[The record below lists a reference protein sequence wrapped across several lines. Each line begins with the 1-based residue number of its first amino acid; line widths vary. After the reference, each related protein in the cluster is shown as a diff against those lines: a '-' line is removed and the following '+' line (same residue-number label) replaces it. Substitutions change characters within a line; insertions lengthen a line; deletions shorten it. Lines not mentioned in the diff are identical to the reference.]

1 MYLKKLFLI
10 IWNEKNTTP
19 FRIIQKSYARYKK
32 HGIQGMFERLDKEY
46 YALYPNHTRKKVDQT
61 KLYRQWILQNE
72 TDVFVTEHLEY
83 TPLVSI
89 ITPTY
94 NTDPK
99 FLKKMFDSVLTQ
111 TYSHWEL
118 CIADDASTD
127 KNTLNLIHEY
137 ESAHANIK
145 VVYRKTNGHIS
156 EASNSALALATGKY
170 IAFLDHDDTLAPNAL
185 YEMVKKLNVNP
196 KLKLIYSDEDKID
209 ENDNRINPHFK
220 SGWNPDMFF
229 SQNYI
234 CHLTFIKKE
243 VVDAVGGFRKGY
255 EGSQDYDLLL
265 RALNHMSY
273 DEIDRVEKVL
283 YHWRA
288 IKGSTAYGT
297 GEKSYAHEAGLRA
310 LQDYFANKNPLVN
323 VGEGLLPNTYKV
335 SYPITTPPPLASIVI
350 PTRDG
355 YDILTKCV
363 DSIRAKTLYQNY
375 EIIVVDNETACHKT
389 LEYFEKIKSYQ
400 NVTVLEYH
408 APFNYSAINNYAVA
422 HAKGEVVVLMNNDV
436 EVISQGWLTEMMQH
450 AMREEIGAVGAKLYY
465 DNDTIQHAGVVL
477 GIGGVAGHSH
487 KYFPKNVHGYFSRM
501 KIIQNYSAVTAACL
515 AVRKKLYEEVGG
527 LEEEHLK
534 VAFNDVDFCLKLL
547 EKGYRNLWT
556 PYVELYHHESISRGS
571 DESEEKR
578 ERFMSEVTYMKNK
591 WKSKLE
597 VDGLYNR
604 NLTNKHE
611 NFGLN
616 LDI

>member
-1 MYLKKLFLI
+1 
-10 IWNEKNTTP
+10 
-19 FRIIQKSYARYKK
+19 
-32 HGIQGMFERLDKEY
+32 
-46 YALYPNHTRKKVDQT
+46 
-61 KLYRQWILQNE
+61 
-72 TDVFVTEHLEY
+72 
-83 TPLVSI
+83 
-89 ITPTY
+89 
-94 NTDPK
+94 
-99 FLKKMFDSVLTQ
+99 
-111 TYSHWEL
+111 
-118 CIADDASTD
+118 
-127 KNTLNLIHEY
+127 
-137 ESAHANIK
+137 
-145 VVYRKTNGHIS
+145 
-156 EASNSALALATGKY
+156 
-170 IAFLDHDDTLAPNAL
+170 
-185 YEMVKKLNVNP
+185 
-196 KLKLIYSDEDKID
+196 
-209 ENDNRINPHFK
+209 
-220 SGWNPDMFF
+220 
-229 SQNYI
+229 
-234 CHLTFIKKE
+234 
-243 VVDAVGGFRKGY
+243 
-255 EGSQDYDLLL
+255 
-265 RALNHMSY
+265 
-273 DEIDRVEKVL
+273 
-283 YHWRA
+283 
-288 IKGSTAYGT
+288 
-297 GEKSYAHEAGLRA
+297 
-310 LQDYFANKNPLVN
+310 
-323 VGEGLLPNTYKV
+323 
-335 SYPITTPPPLASIVI
+335 
-350 PTRDG
+350 
-355 YDILTKCV
+355 
-363 DSIRAKTLYQNY
+363 
-375 EIIVVDNETACHKT
+375 
-389 LEYFEKIKSYQ
+389 
-400 NVTVLEYH
+400 
-408 APFNYSAINNYAVA
+408 
-422 HAKGEVVVLMNNDV
+422 MNNDV

>member
-1 MYLKKLFLI
+1 MWHDKK
-10 IWNEKNTTP
+10 TQPT
-19 FRIIQKSYARYKK
+19 RILRKSHARYKK
-32 HGIQGMFERLDKEY
+32 HGIKGMKDRLDKEY
-46 YALYPNHTRKKVDQT
+46 YALYPNHTRKKVDT
-61 KLYRQWILQNE
+61 HKLYQNWILLNE
-72 TDVFVTEHLEY
+72 QSILQTEHLKY
-83 TPLVSI
+83 TPLISI

-94 NTDPK
+94 NTDVK
-99 FLKKMFDSVLTQ
+99 YLKKMFESVLAQ
-111 TYSHWEL
+111 TYTHWEL
-118 CIADDASTD
+118 CIADDASSD
-127 KNTLNLIHEY
+127 KNTLNLIRKY
-137 ESAHANIK
+137 EREHANIK
-145 VVYRKTNGHIS
+145 VIYRKTNGHIS
-156 EASNSALALATGKY
+156 EASNSALSIATGKY
-170 IAFLDHDDTLAPNAL
+170 LAFLDHDDTLAPNAL
-185 YEMVKKLNVNP
+185 YEMVKKLNTDP

-209 ENDNRINPHFK
+209 ENDNRTNPHFK

-234 CHLTFIKKE
+234 CHLTFIKKD
-243 VVDAVGGFRKGY
+243 VVDAIGGFRKGY

-265 RALNHMSY
+265 RALNHISY
-273 DEIDRVEKVL
+273 EEIDRVEKVL

-297 GEKSYAHEAGLRA
+297 GEKEYAHMAGLKA
-310 LQDYFANKNPLVN
+310 LQDYFAKKDKNIIV
-323 VGEGLLPNTYKV
+323 EDGLLPNTYKV
-335 SYPITTPPPLASIVI
+335 NYPLPAAGYPLASIII
-350 PTRDG
+350 PTRNG
-355 YDILTKCV
+355 HGILTKCIE
-363 DSIRAKTLYQNY
+363 SIQAKTLYPNY
-375 EIIVVDNETACHKT
+375 EIIVVDNETTCKKT
-389 LEYFEKIKSYQ
+389 LSYFEKIKTYQ
-400 NVTVLEYH
+400 NLTILEYH
-408 APFNYSAINNYAVA
+408 KPFNYSAINNYAA
-422 HAKGEVVVLMNNDV
+422 KHAKGEVIVLMNNDV

-450 AMREEIGAVGAKLYY
+450 AIREEIGAVGAKLYY
-465 DNDTIQHAGVVL
+465 SNDTIQHAGVVL

-487 KYFPKNVHGYFSRM
+487 KYFPKNIHGYFSRIN
-501 KIIQNYSAVTAACL
+501 IIQNYSAVTAACL

-556 PYVELYHHESISRGS
+556 PYVELYHHESISRGR

-578 ERFMSEVTYMKNK
+578 ERFMSEVTHMKNK

-597 VDGLYNR
+597 ADILYNR